1 MTTTTPTQSLGTHG
15 RTPQRR
21 ARTGRRPT
29 LTAVITYA
37 ATAAFALVVLS
48 VLGSVVVES
57 FASSWRSGWWP
68 RSGTTSWYGEA
79 WRTSG
84 VSQALVTTFEV
95 GIAVVV
101 IALLAGV
108 PAGWVLAR
116 KAFPGRSVVLIV
128 LLLPIILPQ
137 ITYAT
142 QLAAMMYRI
151 GLGGTLTAVVL
162 VNIVPAL
169 PLVVLITIPFVEQV
183 NPAVE
188 DAARVFGAGTW
199 QLFSRVLVPLL
210 LPGVAAAGILTLV
223 RVLGSFEL
231 TFFVSSA
238 DTQTLVVA
246 IFGALSNPGGVAAGL
261 VAAMTVYY
269 MLVAV
274 LGLAV
279 SLRFAN
285 PVTAV
290 SRHR

>member
-1 MTTTTPTQSLGTHG
+1 MTTTTRPPTSRHQPPPSPRGG
-15 RTPQRR
+15 SRS
-21 ARTGRRPT
+21 GRRLT
-29 LTAVITYA
+29 LTALITYA
-37 ATAAFALVVLS
+37 ATAAFAVVILA
-48 VLGSVVVES
+48 VLGSVVLES

-68 RSGTTSWYGEA
+68 QSGTTGWYAEA
-79 WRTSG
+79 WRTTG

-95 GIAVVV
+95 GIAVVA
-101 IALLAGV
+101 IALVAGV

-116 KAFPGRSVVLIV
+116 KAFPGRGVVLIM

-151 GLGGTLTAVVL
+151 GLGGTLTAVIL

-169 PLVVLITIPFVEQV
+169 PLVVLITVPFVEQI

-261 VAAMTVYY
+261 IAAMTVYY

-274 LGLAV
+274 LGLAI

-285 PVTAV
+285 PVAAV
-290 SRHR
+290 SRR

>member
-1 MTTTTPTQSLGTHG
+1 
-15 RTPQRR
+15 
-21 ARTGRRPT
+21 
-29 LTAVITYA
+29 
-37 ATAAFALVVLS
+37 
-48 VLGSVVVES
+48 
-57 FASSWRSGWWP
+57 
-68 RSGTTSWYGEA
+68 
-79 WRTSG
+79 
-84 VSQALVTTFEV
+84 
-95 GIAVVV
+95 
-101 IALLAGV
+101 
-108 PAGWVLAR
+108 
-116 KAFPGRSVVLIV
+116 
-128 LLLPIILPQ
+128 
-137 ITYAT
+137 
-142 QLAAMMYRI
+142 MMYRI